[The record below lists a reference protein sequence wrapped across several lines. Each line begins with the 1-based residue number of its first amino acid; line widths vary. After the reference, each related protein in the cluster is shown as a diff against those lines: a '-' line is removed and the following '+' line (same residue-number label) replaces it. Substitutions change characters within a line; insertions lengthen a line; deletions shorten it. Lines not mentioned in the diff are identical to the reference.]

1 MKIYNCAQGEA
12 EWALLRLG
20 KVTASGLGQIVDS
33 NFERRTG
40 AMPFTYLCSR
50 VAEAYRGKPI
60 AEEAFTSRA
69 TEEGQLLEEEARRA
83 CCFMFDQ
90 QQIRN
95 VGFCLHDDGRF
106 GCSPDALVG
115 DDSGLEIK
123 APYTKTQVG
132 YLLKGK
138 LPIEYSAQVHGSM
151 YATGAK
157 SWRFFSYSRSL
168 PPFTLLV
175 QRDEA
180 IMKKI
185 ADALAHFYAQFDKAL
200 ATLKAAA

>member
-1 MKIYNCAQGEA
+1 MTTLDVEQGSV
-12 EWALLRLG
+12 EWIRARLG

-33 NFERRTG
+33 SFDRRIG

-50 VAEAYRGKPI
+50 VAEAYRNRPL

-69 TEEGQLLEEEARRA
+69 TEEGQMLEEEARRA
-83 CCFMFDQ
+83 FCFMFDRET
-90 QQIRN
+90 IRN

-106 GCSPDALVG
+106 GCSPDALLE
-115 DDSGLEIK
+115 DDSGVEIK
-123 APYTKTQVG
+123 VPYAKTHMG

-138 LPIEYSAQVHGSM
+138 LPAEYSAQVHGSM
-151 YATGAK
+151 YATGRK

-180 IMKKI
+180 IMAKI
-185 ADALAHFYAQFDKAL
+185 ATALAGFYQAFDESMAKLRAHS
-200 ATLKAAA
+200 

>member
-1 MKIYNCAQGEA
+1 MTILDVDQGSA
-12 EWALLRLG
+12 EWVRARLG

-33 NFERRTG
+33 SFERRTG

-83 CCFMFDQ
+83 FCFAFDEQ
-90 QQIRN
+90 RIRN
-95 VGFCLHDDGRF
+95 VGFCLHEDGRF

-115 DDSGLEIK
+115 DDSGVEIK

-157 SWRFFSYSRSL
+157 SWRFFSYCRSL
-168 PPFTLLV
+168 PPFLFTV
-175 QRDEA
+175 QRDET
-180 IMKKI
+180 IMAKI
-185 ADALAHFYAQFDKAL
+185 EAALASFYAQYDQAL
-200 ATLKAAA
+200 LTLKNR